1 MGATAGSQITARNI
15 GWRSMGKNI
24 LKSPDISAVSDFR
37 KAVEET
43 EKQQQQQ
50 KKP

>member
-1 MGATAGSQITARNI
+1 
-15 GWRSMGKNI
+15 MGKNI
-24 LKSPDISAVSDFR
+24 LKSPDLPAIADFR

-50 KKP
+50 QKKP